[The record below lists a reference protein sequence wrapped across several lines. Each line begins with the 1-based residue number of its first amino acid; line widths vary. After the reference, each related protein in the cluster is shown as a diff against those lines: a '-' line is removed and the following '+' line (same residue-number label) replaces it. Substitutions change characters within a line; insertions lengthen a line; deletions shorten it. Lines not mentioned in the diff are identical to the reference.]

1 MGFVRIVFASSRLD
15 RIWLGMFLWGSGG
28 RLCRRIV
35 LMALLLCCRLSPFLL
50 RLLLSLE
57 YLSEARKS
65 SENMLEK
72 LWRQIRGALRVYGD
86 VSGSV
91 A

>member
-1 MGFVRIVFASSRLD
+1 
-15 RIWLGMFLWGSGG
+15 
-28 RLCRRIV
+28 
-35 LMALLLCCRLSPFLL
+35 MALLLCCRLSPFLL